1 MKSLKEILLN
11 IIELLNQSDE
21 SVWSPITPQEII
33 NNLNH
38 QIKKMDRNEKVDN
51 DILKVEFAPTSTIQE
66 IAMSNGWHDEYLK
79 LSTKF
84 DKEIEKLK

>member
-1 MKSLKEILLN
+1 
-11 IIELLNQSDE
+11 
-21 SVWSPITPQEII
+21 
-33 NNLNH
+33 
-38 QIKKMDRNEKVDN
+38 MDRNEKVDN